1 MPVALDTNVLVRLLV
16 RDDEGQYQAARRF
29 LEAAEAAGE
38 DVLVLLGV
46 LLETEWVLRSRY
58 RLDKPS
64 ISATFARLLESQ
76 GVAFEHEATVE
87 ETLYIWAQN
96 PGADFADCLHSAR
109 AVHLGCTRFATFDVA
124 AARLPGGS
132 LLTAAS

>member
-1 MPVALDTNVLVRLLV
+1 MSIALDTNVLVRLLV
-16 RDDEGQYQAARRF
+16 RDDEGQFQAARQF
-29 LEAAEAAGE
+29 LETAEAARE

-64 ISATFARLLESQ
+64 IATAFTRLLETQ
-76 GVAFEHEATVE
+76 GMAFEHEATVE

-109 AVHLGCTRFATFDVA
+109 ATHLGCTRFATFDVA
-124 AARLPGGS
+124 AARLPGGV
-132 LLTAAS
+132 LRAASS

>member
-1 MPVALDTNVLVRLLV
+1 MRIALDTNVLVRLLV
-16 RDDEGQYQAARRF
+16 RDDEGQFQAARQ
-29 LEAAEAAGE
+29 LVEAAEAAGH
-38 DVLVLLGV
+38 DVVLLLGV

-64 ISATFARLLESQ
+64 IAATFARLLETG
-76 GVAFEHEATVE
+76 GVSFEHEATVE

-109 AVHLGCTRFATFDVA
+109 AVHLGCNRFATFDVA
-124 AARLPGGS
+124 AARLPGGE
-132 LLTAAS
+132 LLSAAS

>member
-1 MPVALDTNVLVRLLV
+1 MKVAIDTNVLVRLLV
-16 RDDEGQYQAARRF
+16 RDDEGQFQAAQQ
-29 LEAAEAAGE
+29 LVEAAEAGQQ
-38 DVLVLLGV
+38 DILVLLGV

-64 ISATFARLLESQ
+64 IAATFARLLETQ
-76 GVAFEHEATVE
+76 GVVFEHEATVE

-109 AVHLGCTRFATFDVA
+109 AVHLGCSRFATFDVA
-124 AARLPGGS
+124 AARLPGGE
-132 LLTAAS
+132 LLAAAS